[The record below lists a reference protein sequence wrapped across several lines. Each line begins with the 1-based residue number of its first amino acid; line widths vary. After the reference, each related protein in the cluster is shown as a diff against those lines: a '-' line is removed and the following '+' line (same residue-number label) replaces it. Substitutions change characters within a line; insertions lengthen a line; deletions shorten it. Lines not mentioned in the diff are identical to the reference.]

1 MIIVTDLDH
10 TISDAAWRDHLL
22 PAAHAT
28 GDWDEYFRAGND
40 DQPIQV
46 VLSIVRHFCKAPAWQ
61 VIGLTGRGEKWRK
74 PSQLWLWRH
83 GVVLDELLMRPDGD
97 HTPTPEMKVRLI
109 CHHIPNFLT
118 EIAAVIEDRTDCV
131 LAFKA
136 IGLNVLQYH
145 DHRRRDEPQG

>member
-1 MIIVTDLDH
+1 
-10 TISDAAWRDHLL
+10 
-22 PAAHAT
+22 
-28 GDWDEYFRAGND
+28 
-40 DQPIQV
+40 
-46 VLSIVRHFCKAPAWQ
+46 
-61 VIGLTGRGEKWRK
+61 
-74 PSQLWLWRH
+74 
-83 GVVLDELLMRPDGD
+83 LLMRPDGD